1 MNNMAKDVDETLAT
15 LDQQQ
20 KRQLRKRLSPQV
32 ASQVNQHTRSP
43 TVLSIHTHL
52 QRGEHEAAWALL
64 NKVILQREPIPLGT
78 AQQLLESL
86 QKQVQQ
92 QQSQLNGNNKKLQ
105 TLYLTKIEQLVNY
118 MQISRMTWDT
128 RDLAAIFDIFGRL
141 DRVERAEAMFRNWD
155 RHTKEA
161 LTTDSFNKM
170 LSMYFRRLKH
180 SDFNKSN
187 KLMNKMNGL
196 FHSMTHRNCT
206 PDITSY
212 NWILAAKIKMD
223 DLEGADEW
231 YHQHIVTAGIGDR
244 TTYHLMLQGA
254 MKPGNS
260 GGLVNADGWMDRMIQ
275 AGLAPNRNTFRHIL
289 NGLSEQ
295 VVYCAR
301 VQNSDEMMRLSMAIK
316 RIFGVMRKL
325 KHQPDTAL
333 LNMLLKTYTITNQH
347 AEIDLILRRFD
358 MPPPPQKSSG
368 GGCSG
373 CSCQSSSPQL
383 SDNSSKAKKMTKAK
397 KQPKKCT
404 PDLLTFNTL
413 IHYELK
419 NDRINN
425 GLQWYD
431 DMVRVDIQPDTI
443 TYGTFIGYYI
453 QKENVEEALRYYD
466 VMDRKGIPG
475 NSTIYNMLLM
485 GAQQQPAHR
494 NDIMERHRGL
504 LMGLVDQD
512 TISYNILL
520 SSSIA
525 DLDKSSDSAT
535 VTNASNRFTDIF
547 DQMLSQEVIPN
558 ERTYNIALDIYGKL
572 SWHNALDSTI
582 SSIMTSM
589 ASANLRPDTVTYAI
603 NIRNA
608 IYQHNMALGESL
620 LHSMVDAGIKPN
632 TYVFSH
638 LMVGYVQDGDFTK
651 ARGLLSKMAQAPYH
665 VKPTAHV
672 FTPLVKGYAQLG
684 NFDQAYSVF
693 KEMLDQGVQPDIV
706 TYTIL
711 ADMFVEHG
719 SPKEAIRLLSGLQDR
734 ATPAVV
740 DLDHIALGLL
750 IEAHGLAGESLTS
763 VISPC
768 TTTPSATTPLAAVS
782 LSPSPSSPHLKAID
796 EIYASIGQSVPI
808 VNAIYLTAMARLRQ
822 PQHAWDAWAGITE
835 RRTIHY
841 NALLF
846 GLTQD
851 RAWYPTA
858 KQVFSSMSARP
869 DGITFDAMVEG
880 ALLNSD
886 LAYISTQLWP
896 SPLRPKP
903 THDDTDDTLML
914 VKTYYKVFKAALYCQ
929 DYVQAREVYREFLML
944 PNIPASATVWKKE
957 LHLLALANG
966 LTDKKDTP

>member
-1 MNNMAKDVDETLAT
+1 
-15 LDQQQ
+15 
-20 KRQLRKRLSPQV
+20 
-32 ASQVNQHTRSP
+32 
-43 TVLSIHTHL
+43 
-52 QRGEHEAAWALL
+52 
-64 NKVILQREPIPLGT
+64 
-78 AQQLLESL
+78 
-86 QKQVQQ
+86 
-92 QQSQLNGNNKKLQ
+92 
-105 TLYLTKIEQLVNY
+105 
-118 MQISRMTWDT
+118 
-128 RDLAAIFDIFGRL
+128 
-141 DRVERAEAMFRNWD
+141 
-155 RHTKEA
+155 
-161 LTTDSFNKM
+161 
-170 LSMYFRRLKH
+170 
-180 SDFNKSN
+180 
-187 KLMNKMNGL
+187 
-196 FHSMTHRNCT
+196 
-206 PDITSY
+206 
-212 NWILAAKIKMD
+212 
-223 DLEGADEW
+223 
-231 YHQHIVTAGIGDR
+231 
-244 TTYHLMLQGA
+244 
-254 MKPGNS
+254 
-260 GGLVNADGWMDRMIQ
+260 
-275 AGLAPNRNTFRHIL
+275 
-289 NGLSEQ
+289 
-295 VVYCAR
+295 
-301 VQNSDEMMRLSMAIK
+301 
-316 RIFGVMRKL
+316 MRKL
-325 KHQPDTAL
+325 KHQPDTSL
-333 LNMLLKTYTITNQH
+333 LNTLLKSYSITNQH
-347 AEIDLILRRFD
+347 KEIDLILNRFD

-373 CSCQSSSPQL
+373 CSCQSSSSSSSQL
-383 SDNSSKAKKMTKAK
+383 SDNSSSKVKKTTKAK

-431 DMVRVDIQPDTI
+431 DMVRADIQPDTV

-466 VMDRKGIPG
+466 VMERKGIPG
-475 NSTIYNMLLM
+475 NATIYNMLLM
-485 GAQQQPAHR
+485 GAQQQPTHR

-512 TISYNILL
+512 TVSYNILL

-525 DLDKSSDSAT
+525 AGLDKSSDSAT
-535 VTNASNRFTDIF
+535 VTKASTQFTDIF

-572 SWHNALDSTI
+572 SWHNALDNTI
-582 SSIMTSM
+582 SSIMSSM

-608 IYQHNMALGESL
+608 IYQHNLALGESL
-620 LHSMVDAGIKPN
+620 LHSMMDAGVKPN

-638 LMVGYVQDGDFTK
+638 LMVGYVQDGDLPR

-672 FTPLVKGYAQLG
+672 FAPLVKGYAQLG

-719 SPKEAIRLLSGLQDR
+719 SPKEAIRLLSGLQDH
-734 ATPAVV
+734 ATTPAVV

-750 IEAHGLAGESLTS
+750 MEAHGLAGQSLTS

-768 TTTPSATTPLAAVS
+768 TTPTTPLAAVS
-782 LSPSPSSPHLKAID
+782 LSPSPSSPHLTAIT
-796 EIYASIGQSVPI
+796 EIYASIGQSAPI
-808 VNAIYLTAMARLRQ
+808 INAIYLTAMARLRQ
-822 PQHAWDAWAGITE
+822 PQHAWDAWAGIAV
-835 RRTIHY
+835 RHTIHY

-858 KQVFSSMSARP
+858 KQVFSTMSTRP

-880 ALLNSD
+880 ALLNND

-903 THDDTDDTLML
+903 TQDDDTDDTLML

-929 DYVQAREVYREFLML
+929 DYAQAREVYREFLML
-944 PNIPASATVWKKE
+944 PNIPTSATVWKKE

-966 LTDKKDTP
+966 LTDKKDTL